1 MPSTRRTTIVRSKR
15 GAAPIKTT
23 ATKRAA
29 KAGTATKVKSMA
41 KATTRKAKK
50 ATTAGVATK
59 AKVTKVRSKDKQVK

>member
-50 ATTAGVATK
+50 ATTAG
-59 AKVTKVRSKDKQVK
+59 S